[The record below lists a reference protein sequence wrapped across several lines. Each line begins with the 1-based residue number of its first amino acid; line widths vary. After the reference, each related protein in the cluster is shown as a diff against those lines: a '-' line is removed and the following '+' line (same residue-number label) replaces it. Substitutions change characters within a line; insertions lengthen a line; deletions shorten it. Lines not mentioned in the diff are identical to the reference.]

1 MGAALLVGAMLGFGQ
16 IGADTALGVTL
27 GLSALFGIGLGFCM
41 QPLVLAVQNAVPPQ
55 DIGVATSSA
64 TFFRQMGGTLGTA
77 VFLSILFST
86 VGDRITSAFRAD
98 AGTASFQA
106 ALKDPQVL
114 ADPVNRRVVDAV
126 SGGGGLPKG
135 ALDDT
140 SFLSQLDDRLA
151 RPFLQGF
158 SSAIDL
164 VFTSAALVLVV
175 AFVLTLFL
183 PEEKLRTMSG
193 IQARRQQDE
202 EEAAALESDEAAATS
217 AAAAAVSAPSSQMVD
232 AATVDEASHDEAD
245 HEEADVGGVRR

>member
-1 MGAALLVGAMLGFGQ
+1 MPA
-16 IGADTALGVTL
+16 TA
-27 GLSALFGIGLGFCM
+27 
-41 QPLVLAVQNAVPPQ
+41 P
-55 DIGVATSSA
+55 
-64 TFFRQMGGTLGTA
+64 
-77 VFLSILFST
+77 
-86 VGDRITSAFRAD
+86 
-98 AGTASFQA
+98 FQA

-126 SGGGGLPKG
+126 TGGGGLPKG

-164 VFTSAALVLVV
+164 VFTSAALVLVF

-202 EEAAALESDEAAATS
+202 ETAAAQGERGRGCHDGHGRCGVR
-217 AAAAAVSAPSSQMVD
+217 AVQPDGRRRDGRRGRV
-232 AATVDEASHDEAD
+232 TTRPTRRGRR
-245 HEEADVGGVRR
+245 GGVRR

>member
-1 MGAALLVGAMLGFGQ
+1 
-16 IGADTALGVTL
+16 
-27 GLSALFGIGLGFCM
+27 M
-41 QPLVLAVQNAVPPQ
+41 QPLVLALQNSVPPQ

-98 AGTASFQA
+98 AGTAQFQA

-114 ADPVNRRVVDAV
+114 ADPVNRRVIDAV
-126 SGGGGLPKG
+126 AGGGGLPKG
-135 ALDDT
+135 AIDDT

-164 VFTSAALVLVV
+164 VFVTAAVVLLF

-202 EEAAALESDEAAATS
+202 EIAAKESEDAAATT
-217 AAAAAVSAPSSQMVD
+217 ATAAAVSAPSSQMVD
-232 AATVDEASHDEAD
+232 AVTVEEAGHD
-245 HEEADVGGVRR
+245 EADVGGVRR